1 MDNWY
6 YRMLGAEFGPVTL
19 NELIELAKSETLS
32 RDDEVRFGTNG
43 AWRRAG
49 SMGQLMAHM
58 ASGAHLEAVA
68 RTAGSSLVQEQSDAR
83 STRTTNSAIS
93 FQIRVPEKAG
103 WYYKVFGDEFGP
115 ISIDE
120 LIEVAR
126 SHTLSSN
133 DEVRFGA
140 TGAWRKA
147 RSIGQL
153 MAHLPFESA
162 SRVVPDERTDQS
174 AVEPFQSTAIDDSE
188 REDTPEPETSQET
201 SDSSPESDPQL
212 AEVWWCRI
220 QDKLYGP
227 VNLPKLISWAANG
240 RLHRDDQIRFG
251 HDEFVA
257 AGELPGLFPEQ
268 TTVGASQ
275 PTPEVAQSLVQAA
288 AAIATKSAAPK
299 ASEAPSI
306 PQPVANQPAAAL
318 APPPSSPSR
327 PELATPPASPPRP
340 VPTAAI
346 ANRPIAP
353 IKRSSS
359 KQFSFDPGK
368 LLVPALG
375 IVAVA
380 LLGVGVYF
388 ALPFLLQNKAA
399 DIARLKVL
407 ETAFT
412 EVRAVRISGNAK
424 KEDFK
429 GATDKLV
436 AVAKPIEAE
445 LQGKTP
451 VVQVKLRSLAKKLQ
465 VFAKED
471 LVEPTDTEK
480 SVEKLIAT
488 LKKMPEMN

>member
-6 YRMLGAEFGPVTL
+6 YKLIGEEFGPVTL
-19 NELIELAKSETLS
+19 NELIELAKCETLS
-32 RDDEVRFGTNG
+32 RDDEVRFGANG

-58 ASGAHLEAVA
+58 PSGAHLTAVT
-68 RTAGSSLVQEQSDAR
+68 RTAVSSPVQEQPNAR
-83 STRTTNSAIS
+83 PTRTTNTAGFAQSNP
-93 FQIRVPEKAG
+93 PEKSG

-115 ISIDE
+115 ITIDE

-133 DEVRFGA
+133 DDVRFGA

-162 SRVVPDERTDQS
+162 SRVIPDEKTDPLKAES
-174 AVEPFQSTAIDDSE
+174 IQSTTISDSE
-188 REDTPEPETSQET
+188 RQDSPETETSQET
-201 SDSSPESDPQL
+201 SGSSPEPDPEL

-220 QDKLYGP
+220 QGKLYGP
-227 VNLPKLISWAANG
+227 VNLPKLISWAGNG
-240 RLHRDDQIRFG
+240 RLHRDDQVRFG

-257 AGELPGLFPEQ
+257 ASELPGLFPEQ
-268 TTVGASQ
+268 TTVGAS
-275 PTPEVAQSLVQAA
+275 PPMREVAKTPVQSA
-288 AAIATKSAAPK
+288 AAIATESAAPK
-299 ASEAPSI
+299 VSAVPLTPKPAVDES
-306 PQPVANQPAAAL
+306 AAAL
-318 APPPSSPSR
+318 AP
-327 PELATPPASPPRP
+327 LPRP
-340 VPTAAI
+340 APAAPSAGI
-346 ANRPIAP
+346 ANRPVAP
-353 IKRSSS
+353 IKRPSS

-368 LLVPALG
+368 LLVPAIG
-375 IVAVA
+375 VVAVA
-380 LLGVGVYF
+380 LLGAGIYF

-407 ETAFT
+407 EAAFT

-436 AVAKPIEAE
+436 AVAKPIEEE
-445 LQGKTP
+445 LKGTTSVVQGKL
-451 VVQVKLRSLAKKLQ
+451 KSLAKKLQ
-465 VFAKED
+465 IFAKEEN
-471 LVEPTDTEK
+471 LVEPTDSEK